1 MSRGMM
7 MFSSRQSLGKEWM
20 EDKVVMIVARE
31 RLSRY

>member
-1 MSRGMM
+1 MM
-7 MFSSRQSLGKEWM
+7 ILSRQSVGKEWM